1 VLEFKLSLWIEH
13 RSGVSFDDQA
23 SGCVEALEIMFV
35 WVPIPGGKKK
45 KSNVSDSNAH
55 YENESIG

>member
-23 SGCVEALEIMFV
+23 SGCVEAREIKIR
-35 WVPIPGGKKK
+35 WVPIPRGKKK

-55 YENESIG
+55 YENEIVG